1 MDPVSPSPAARV
13 AATTAA
19 RAQGA
24 TSADPA
30 AATGGIGADGSRFTE
45 ELRAAT
51 DGKGRRGVPG
61 RVLEAERHEAVD
73 GHRYAR
79 ITAGVR
85 EGLYLN
91 QSGNAREGRT
101 FALVERGG
109 RTFHVYG
116 SGPDRTIVEVGRKA
130 AEPVAAPTPAAGTDA
145 PGAATG
151 GVGAGPARTAQ
162 ASPSSRA

>member
-1 MDPVSPSPAARV
+1 MDPVSSLPAAR
-13 AATTAA
+13 AALGAA
-19 RAQGA
+19 RAQ
-24 TSADPA
+24 
-30 AATGGIGADGSRFTE
+30 AATATATTEAGTGGVGFTE

-51 DGKGRRGVPG
+51 DGKARRGVPA
-61 RVLEAERHEAVD
+61 RVLEAERHEAVE

-116 SGPDRTIVEVGRKA
+116 SGPDRTVVEVRAKA
-130 AEPVAAPTPAAGTDA
+130 AAPVAAPAPAAGTTA
-145 PGAATG
+145 PDAATG
-151 GVGAGPARTAQ
+151 GVEAGEARSAAQ
-162 ASPSSRA
+162 PSPSSRA